1 MALPVVFVQGGLL
14 IIGSV
19 MLICSQTIYIPVS
32 CGHCPCHRSQCL
44 ASASQG
50 MSPGQWTWLSVVSQ
64 TYVGLQQDMSLFD
77 ICWHYLRLIAVS
89 GNPISHS
96 SIDW

>member
-44 ASASQG
+44 
-50 MSPGQWTWLSVVSQ
+50 
-64 TYVGLQQDMSLFD
+64 
-77 ICWHYLRLIAVS
+77 
-89 GNPISHS
+89 
-96 SIDW
+96 